1 MATLKEYEKL
11 TVKERINRNFSEVL
25 KRKLV
30 SELDRN
36 LVTVPELCREHQVSR
51 TSVYRWI
58 YLYSGMR
65 RKGLKQIVE
74 AKSDS
79 RKLLQLREEIKE
91 LQRVIGEKQ
100 VKLDFQDKMI
110 ALAEAEYGVD
120 IKKKVSGLLCSGTGS
135 IEKRTKSK

>member
-11 TVKERINRNFSEVL
+11 TVTERVNRNFSEDL

-36 LVTVPELCREHQVSR
+36 LLTIPELCREHQVSR

-58 YLYSGMR
+58 YRYSGMQK
-65 RKGLKQIVE
+65 KGLKQVVE

-79 RKLLQLREEIKE
+79 RRLLQMGEQIKE

-100 VKLDFQDKMI
+100 IKLDFQEKMI
-110 ALAEAEYGVD
+110 ALAEAEYGID
-120 IKKKVSGLLCSGTGS
+120 IKKKVSGQPCSGTGS
-135 IEKRTKSK
+135 TAKRTK